1 MFNEQKSM
9 RISVEDNRL
18 LSDVQLEFNT
28 YFPYLK
34 LEFFRAPHKIGEG
47 SAKKLLM
54 DNRRRIKDCRSK
66 SKTGD
71 LIFSAETTVADL
83 ENTFFRDF
91 GLSAQV
97 FRRSGNVWLETSATD
112 SWSLMQQNSEGA
124 ELSAQIREK
133 RENPDDT
140 DMY

>member
-1 MFNEQKSM
+1 
-9 RISVEDNRL
+9 
-18 LSDVQLEFNT
+18 
-28 YFPYLK
+28 
-34 LEFFRAPHKIGEG
+34 
-47 SAKKLLM
+47 M

-124 ELSAQIREK
+124 ELSSQIREK